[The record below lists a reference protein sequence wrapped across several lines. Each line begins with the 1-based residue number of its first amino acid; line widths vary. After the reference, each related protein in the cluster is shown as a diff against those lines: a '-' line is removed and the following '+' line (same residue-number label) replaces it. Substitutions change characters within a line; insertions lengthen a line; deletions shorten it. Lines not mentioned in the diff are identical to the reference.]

1 MVRETVVDKVPVQI
15 DGHTLTLSNLTKV
28 LYPADGFT
36 KAEVLDYYQRISAVL
51 LPHIAGP
58 ADDAQALPGRRRR
71 RVVLRQARARH
82 RPDSIRTED
91 VESRSSR
98 SREPGATVSYLVID
112 DLAALIW
119 AANLAGLELHV
130 PMWRFPGREPD
141 LLVFDLDPGLPATVV
156 DCCRVAEELRPLL
169 EDEGLRPLP
178 KTSGGKG
185 LQLYA
190 AISGLT
196 AEQASARAKAL
207 AERMEEEHPG
217 QVVSR
222 MTRSLREGKVLI
234 DWSQNNGSKT
244 TIAPYSLRARTHP
257 TVSTPVTWDEVAAC
271 RKTDDLFFTAPDVLA
286 RVDAHGDLFAPLLP
300 SPTPEALRSC
310 RGEHH
315 HVRHHLQQPVSGRR
329 AGVRGLCRRR
339 PREPAELRLHRQH
352 VPQSGAS
359 EHRALLRQQR
369 GRARRRGGRGHPWR
383 DPGLVHAATA
393 RGIQR
398 PCIYANASTMQ
409 GSVLPV
415 LSQAKIARSSVRLW
429 SAHYGLGEH
438 ICGPSSCGA
447 LSIEAD
453 GTQWTSSALGRV
465 LDQSELQSN
474 FFTVSPPRRRYRG
487 GGIAIRPAQHRQERA
502 DEYRRRA
509 GDRAPHR
516 LRLRQ
521 QPSQA
526 QPPAVLRVAIYD
538 TGPGWHVTKNVVVD
552 GTKGLHVMA
561 FPNPA
566 KTGVI
571 SVIRTDAGG
580 FPVGYVVY

>member
-1 MVRETVVDKVPVQI
+1 MDKVPVQI

-51 LPHIAGP
+51 LPHIAGRPMTLKRYPEGVDAESFFAKHAP
-58 ADDAQALPGRRRR
+58 A
-71 RVVLRQARARH
+71 H
-82 RPDSIRTED
+82 RPDWIRTED

-98 SREPGATVSYLVID
+98 SREPGAPVSYLVID

-207 AERMEEEHPG
+207 AERMEEQHPG

-244 TIAPYSLRARTHP
+244 TIAPYSLRARTRP
-257 TVSTPVTWDEVAAC
+257 TVSTPVTWDEVAGC

-300 SPTPEALRSC
+300 LLPPEALPSC

-315 HVRHHLQQPVSGRR
+315 HVRHHLQQPVPGRR
-329 AGVRGLCRRR
+329 AGVRGLRRRR

-352 VPQSGAS
+352 VPQGGAS
-359 EHRALLRQQR
+359 EHRALLQQ
-369 GRARRRGGRGHPWR
+369 
-383 DPGLVHAATA
+383 
-393 RGIQR
+393 
-398 PCIYANASTMQ
+398 
-409 GSVLPV
+409 
-415 LSQAKIARSSVRLW
+415 
-429 SAHYGLGEH
+429 
-438 ICGPSSCGA
+438 
-447 LSIEAD
+447 
-453 GTQWTSSALGRV
+453 
-465 LDQSELQSN
+465 
-474 FFTVSPPRRRYRG
+474 
-487 GGIAIRPAQHRQERA
+487 
-502 DEYRRRA
+502 
-509 GDRAPHR
+509 
-516 LRLRQ
+516 
-521 QPSQA
+521 
-526 QPPAVLRVAIYD
+526 
-538 TGPGWHVTKNVVVD
+538 
-552 GTKGLHVMA
+552 
-561 FPNPA
+561 
-566 KTGVI
+566 
-571 SVIRTDAGG
+571 
-580 FPVGYVVY
+580 